1 MTLELW
7 KNILTD
13 YGLPGLFVA
22 VLVSASIAIWRWFK
36 RQDVEIQF
44 RLKPRK

>member
-1 MTLELW
+1 MTLEVW
-7 KNILTD
+7 KEIFFD
-13 YGLPGLFVA
+13 YGLPGIVVA
-22 VLVSASIAIWRWFK
+22 AGLSASIAIWRWFK